1 MVQEQVMTISCY
13 ETQERGRERGREG
26 EKERE
31 GEKDREREGER
42 EKETKQRVSK
52 KVSSIDWNQTEA
64 QKMILFCRK
73 SRFK

>member
-31 GEKDREREGER
+31 GEKDRERERREGE
-42 EKETKQRVSK
+42 KATCFK
-52 KVSSIDWNQTEA
+52 KVSSIDWTQTEA
-64 QKMILFCRK
+64 QKMCLFCRK